1 MYVRDAITPSW
12 RAGLREWY
20 ADGARSVDELPEG
33 YRPFDR
39 SWVAEG
45 SGDIWEPH
53 LAQRHMW
60 MYRFNRLGVLE
71 TFGVADAFRP

>member
-1 MYVRDAITPSW
+1 MVGGRRPQ
-12 RAGLREWY
+12 
-20 ADGARSVDELPEG
+20 SVDELPEG

-39 SWVAEG
+39 SWVADG

-60 MYRFNRLGVLE
+60 MYRFNRRGVLE